1 MPEIW
6 ISSTH
11 EIIGTLRTEPNDGP
25 FIFHCADDN
34 LAECEVVI
42 DAAGE
47 TITSKAR
54 AEISDDLLKA
64 LENKTRMID
73 LPQVLGDELV
83 QMEGH
88 LTTVSRRVLRLL
100 QQELEDPTLLPTNE
114 LANSKFGWSQDGEI
128 WLPMAVRYSAAI
140 YSHSVGQLNE
150 RSRQIV
156 QKRLT
161 DGEEPLLAM
170 QHLYETHKSDG
181 LRFKW
186 IEATIAAELAI
197 KEMLIRMEPKLET
210 LLIEVPS
217 PPLHILYGKVLESVA
232 GEKSPYVSQL
242 QNGAKQRNELVH
254 RPETEDLNH
263 QEVFDYVAMVG
274 EAIRHLLELHRRRR
288 KEI

>member
-1 MPEIW
+1 
-6 ISSTH
+6 
-11 EIIGTLRTEPNDGP
+11 
-25 FIFHCADDN
+25 
-34 LAECEVVI
+34 
-42 DAAGE
+42 
-47 TITSKAR
+47 
-54 AEISDDLLKA
+54 
-64 LENKTRMID
+64 
-73 LPQVLGDELV
+73 
-83 QMEGH
+83 MEGH